1 MKRSFLPLL
10 ATGLLTLAACGDNKS
25 TTAENGNA
33 SDNTMTSSA
42 TGGDTVSAT
51 MPAGSENPENQP
63 QSAGSAQGTNGNGA
77 AKGMNDGNADA
88 NGTGGGMAMGDPNGP
103 TAPHKDDKEF
113 MMSAAHSD
121 QNEIQQSKMALAKG
135 VTGAAKEMANK
146 MIADHTK
153 STAMLKPIAAKKGVT
168 LPTDMDAEHK
178 AMAPAMQKLSG
189 QEFEQ
194 KYMAQMVADHQKTAN
209 TMMAH
214 EKMTQDADLKA
225 FIGKTLPVVQQHLG
239 MAQKDSNM
247 KM

>member
-1 MKRSFLPLL
+1 MKRTFLPLL
-10 ATGLLTLAACGDNKS
+10 ATGLLALTACGDNKPA
-25 TTAENGNA
+25 TTENGGA
-33 SDNTMTSSA
+33 TPGAMSA
-42 TGGDTVSAT
+42 TGPDSA
-51 MPAGSENPENQP
+51 MAN
-63 QSAGSAQGTNGNGA
+63 QSAAGA
-77 AKGMNDGNADA
+77 EAP
-88 NGTGGGMAMGDPNGP
+88 GGMAMGDPNGH

-135 VTGAAKEMANK
+135 VTGMAKEMADK
-146 MIADHTK
+146 MIADHSK
-153 STAMLKPIAAKKGVT
+153 STADLKKIAAKKGIT
-168 LPTDMDAEHK
+168 LPADMDAEHK
-178 AMAPAMQKLSG
+178 AMAPAMQKLTG
-189 QEFEQ
+189 KDFEQ

-239 MAQKDSNM
+239 MAQKDQNM

>member
-10 ATGLLTLAACGDNKS
+10 ATGLLTLASCGDNKS
-25 TTAENGNA
+25 ATAENGNA

-42 TGGDTVSAT
+42 TGGDTASTT
-51 MPAGSENPENQP
+51 MPAGSDKPENQP
-63 QSAGSAQGTNGNGA
+63 QNAGTAQGTAGNGA
-77 AKGMNDGNADA
+77 M
-88 NGTGGGMAMGDPNGP
+88 TGAEAGALGDPNGP

-135 VTGAAKEMANK
+135 VTGMAKDMANK
-146 MIADHTK
+146 MIADHSK
-153 STAMLKPIAAKKGVT
+153 STADLKQIAAKKGVT

-178 AMAPAMQKLSG
+178 ALAPAMEKLSG
-189 QEFEQ
+189 KEFEQ
-194 KYMAQMVADHQKTAN
+194 KYMAQMQADHQKTAN

-225 FIGKTLPVVQQHLG
+225 FITKTLPVVQQHLQ
-239 MAQKDSNM
+239 MAQQNNNM